1 VSLAKGM
8 AILAV
13 ATMRGGACKEI
24 MDVDQGF
31 MKRIGVP
38 GQAHHPSV
46 RGFDEVRDAH
56 KKGARLASVGTLET
70 VLYQALKGW
79 LQHVT
84 K

>member
-1 VSLAKGM
+1 
-8 AILAV
+8 
-13 ATMRGGACKEI
+13 MRGGACKEI
-24 MDVDQGF
+24 MDVDQSF

-46 RGFDEVRDAH
+46 RGVDEVRDAR
-56 KKGARLASVGTLET
+56 KKGTRLANVGTLET

-84 K
+84 R